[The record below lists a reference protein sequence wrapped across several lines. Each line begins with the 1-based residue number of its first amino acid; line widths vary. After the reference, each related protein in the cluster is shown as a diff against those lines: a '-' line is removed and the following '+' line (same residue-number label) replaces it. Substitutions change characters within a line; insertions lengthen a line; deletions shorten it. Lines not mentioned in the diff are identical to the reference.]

1 MHKVNG
7 LNTKCIGHLRI
18 AKCSQPNGKPDH
30 DIDALN
36 EKTPQKT
43 AGFFNLVFAKP

>member
-7 LNTKCIGHLRI
+7 SNTKCIGRLRI
-18 AKCSQPNGKPDH
+18 AKCSQPDGKPDQ

-36 EKTPQKT
+36 ERTPQKT